1 MHFLYGQK
9 IFFFFNFLFNSNI
22 SSQTWRDIMNFKE
35 LRLKR
40 RKLRMTQNDL
50 AAEIGCSQSR
60 ISLFESGKLK
70 PTFDEMALILIALK
84 LDE

>member
-1 MHFLYGQK
+1 
-9 IFFFFNFLFNSNI
+9 
-22 SSQTWRDIMNFKE
+22 
-35 LRLKR
+35 
-40 RKLRMTQNDL
+40 MTQNDL